1 MWMFADNLLNY
12 LYESL
17 LSACKLSLW
26 RFAVSLLNLFY
37 QPVKLVLCEG
47 FLTAC
52 KLSGIGHLNSHT
64 MHRLERE
71 RGYANNLDA
80 QIHPDTHIL
89 TVKKLWLVLTQQSI
103 HDKVSTYYCLK
114 MCWVTVRQWRRCQMR
129 QTFPQIHPVHSHFD
143 W

>member
-1 MWMFADNLLNY
+1 M
-12 LYESL
+12 
-17 LSACKLSLW
+17 
-26 RFAVSLLNLFY
+26 FY

-114 MCWVTVRQWRRCQMR
+114 MCWVTANLQWRRCQLR
-129 QTFPQIHPVHSHFD
+129 QAWQQIHPVTLTFWLIKLVTCLDSTILHIRTLILTGADSQTFIEL
-143 W
+143 